1 MEKKAVRKGLE
12 RNDAAGN
19 DLHSLGGIQA
29 GAKNCGQ
36 VRTDE
41 GFSAFQADELYPS
54 KAGERGNNG
63 LPLAGGELRLGFPFD
78 AAVPA
83 LKWAPGR
90 QGNIQRQFVIQKM
103 I

>member
-1 MEKKAVRKGLE
+1 MEKKAVRKALE

-19 DLHSLGGIQA
+19 DLNSLGGIQT
-29 GAKNCGQ
+29 GAKNRGQ
-36 VRTDE
+36 VRTDQ
-41 GFSAFQADELYPS
+41 GFPAFQADELYPS
-54 KAGERGNNG
+54 KTGERGNNG
-63 LPLAGGELRLGFPFD
+63 PPLAGAELRPGFLLH